1 VARCVV
7 SEYITQ
13 NRLALMM
20 LCQHFFFSWILIDM
34 APEVG
39 LGLGYGLEA
48 DVFSFGI
55 MLWEVCA
62 LKKPFSKVKSAAE
75 FEALVFEKD
84 SRPKIKKRWNVAL
97 KNLIAECWSRDPQ
110 DRPDMSVAKSILVA
124 FGQDLSKR
132 HANGNS
138 FGKSLRSSIA
148 RRVTWD

>member
-1 VARCVV
+1 VLTVLV
-7 SEYITQ
+7 SLE
-13 NRLALMM
+13 
-20 LCQHFFFSWILIDM
+20 FPIDM

-55 MLWEVCA
+55 MLWEVCS
-62 LKKPFSKVKSAAE
+62 LKKPFSKVKSAEE

-84 SRPKIKKRWNVAL
+84 TRPKIKKSWNVAL
-97 KNLIAECWSRDPQ
+97 KNLIEECWSRDPKQ
-110 DRPDMSVAKSILVA
+110 RPAMSVVKSILVA
-124 FGQDLSKR
+124 LGHDLSKR
-132 HANGNS
+132 HANGSS